1 MARESLFHSFATALA
16 ERLTRNSPNREAEYL
31 TLVSVIYAQAAAIFG
46 GERIYGP
53 RTNPVEM
60 EQSRER
66 ITLALQAGEPQQQ
79 IARREGVSV
88 SLVKKLRRRGT
99 IRP

>member
-1 MARESLFHSFATALA
+1 MARESLFHAFASALA

-53 RTNPVEM
+53 RNNVVEI
-60 EQSRER
+60 EQSRAR
-66 ITLALQAGEPQQQ
+66 ITAAIEAGEPTAQ
-79 IARREGVSV
+79 IAKREGVDP
-88 SLVKKLRRRGT
+88 SLVRRMRRRGT